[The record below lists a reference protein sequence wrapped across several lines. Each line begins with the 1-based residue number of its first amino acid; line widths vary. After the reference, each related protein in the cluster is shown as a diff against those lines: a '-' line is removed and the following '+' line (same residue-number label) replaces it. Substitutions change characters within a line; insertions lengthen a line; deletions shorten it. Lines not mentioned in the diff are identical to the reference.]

1 MTVTD
6 SGENINDGGNTVV
19 LVIVV
24 TGIKLLL
31 W

>member
-1 MTVTD
+1 MTD
-6 SGENINDGGNTVV
+6 SDENINDGGNTVV

-24 TGIKLLL
+24 IGIKLLL